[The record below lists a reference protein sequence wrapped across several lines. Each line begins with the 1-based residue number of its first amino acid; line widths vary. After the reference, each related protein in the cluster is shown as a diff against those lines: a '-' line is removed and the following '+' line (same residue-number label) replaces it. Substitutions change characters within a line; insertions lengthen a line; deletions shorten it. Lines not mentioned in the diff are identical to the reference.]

1 MIAVLVSTH
10 GSTANSMIE
19 TAEMI
24 CGKQTQCE
32 AVPFLMGQSLDDFQ
46 QQIEQKLEKLTRESS
61 NVLCF
66 VDLKGGTPFN
76 TLVNL
81 VSKYPRLEVIAG
93 VNIPMLLTTFTLR
106 NDDGNKLNDLLSEV
120 IDVSVKSIERYNIVS
135 IMDNKS
141 QDEDF

>member
-10 GSTANSMIE
+10 GTMANSLIE

-46 QQIEQKLEKLTRESS
+46 EQIEQKLAMLTKSGS
-61 NVLCF
+61 AILCL

-76 TLVNL
+76 TLVKLIPN
-81 VSKYPRLEVIAG
+81 YPTMEIITG
-93 VNIPMLLTTFTLR
+93 VNIPMLLTTFMLR
-106 NDDGNKLNDLLSEV
+106 SDINNLNELIPETIEV
-120 IDVSVKSIERYNIVS
+120 AMNGIERYNITS
-135 IMDNKS
+135 LTNNTY
-141 QDEDF
+141 QNEEF

>member
-10 GSTANSMIE
+10 GTMANSLIE

-46 QQIEQKLEKLTRESS
+46 QQIEQKLAMLTKSGS
-61 NVLCF
+61 AILCL

-76 TLVNL
+76 TLVKLIPN
-81 VSKYPRLEVIAG
+81 YPTMEIITG
-93 VNIPMLLTTFTLR
+93 VNIPMLLTTFMLR
-106 NDDGNKLNDLLSEV
+106 SDINNLNELIPETIEV
-120 IDVSVKSIERYNIVS
+120 AMNGIERYNITS
-135 IMDNKS
+135 LTNNTY
-141 QDEDF
+141 QNEEF

>member
-24 CGKQTQCE
+24 CGKQSQCE

-46 QQIEQKLEKLTRESS
+46 QQIEQKLEELTRESS

-76 TLVNL
+76 SLAKLVVN
-81 VSKYPRLEVIAG
+81 YPSINIVTG
-93 VNIPMLLTTFTLR
+93 VNIPMLLTTFMLR
-106 NDDGNKLNDLLSEV
+106 DDEKNLNNLLPQIIEA
-120 IDVSVKSIERYNIVS
+120 SVQGIEQYNMVS
-135 IMDNKS
+135 ITDHKS
-141 QDEDF
+141 QNEEF

>member
-10 GSTANSMIE
+10 GTMANSLIE

-46 QQIEQKLEKLTRESS
+46 QQIEQKLVMLTKSGS
-61 NVLCF
+61 AILCL

-76 TLVNL
+76 TLVKLIPN
-81 VSKYPRLEVIAG
+81 YPTMEIITG
-93 VNIPMLLTTFTLR
+93 VNIPMLLTTFMLR
-106 NDDGNKLNDLLSEV
+106 SDINNLNELIPETIEV
-120 IDVSVKSIERYNIVS
+120 AMNGIERYNITS
-135 IMDNKS
+135 LTNNTY
-141 QDEDF
+141 QNEEF

>member
-10 GSTANSMIE
+10 GTMANSLIE

-46 QQIEQKLEKLTRESS
+46 EQIEQKLAMLTKSGS
-61 NVLCF
+61 AILCL

-76 TLVNL
+76 TLVKLIPN
-81 VSKYPRLEVIAG
+81 YPTMEIITG
-93 VNIPMLLTTFTLR
+93 INIPMLLTTFMLR
-106 NDDGNKLNDLLSEV
+106 SDINNLNELIPETIEV
-120 IDVSVKSIERYNIVS
+120 AMNGIGRYNITS
-135 IMDNKS
+135 LTNNTY
-141 QDEDF
+141 QNEEF

>member
-10 GSTANSMIE
+10 GTTANSLIE

-46 QQIEQKLEKLTRESS
+46 QQIEQKLAMLTKSGS
-61 NVLCF
+61 AILCL

-76 TLVNL
+76 TLVKLIPN
-81 VSKYPRLEVIAG
+81 YPTMEIITG
-93 VNIPMLLTTFTLR
+93 VNIPMLLTTFMLR
-106 NDDGNKLNDLLSEV
+106 SDINNLNELIPETIEV
-120 IDVSVKSIERYNIVS
+120 AMNGIERYNITS
-135 IMDNKS
+135 LTNNTY
-141 QDEDF
+141 QNEEF

>member
-10 GSTANSMIE
+10 GTMANSLIE

-46 QQIEQKLEKLTRESS
+46 QQIEQKLVMLTKSGS
-61 NVLCF
+61 AILCL

-76 TLVNL
+76 TLVKLIPN
-81 VSKYPRLEVIAG
+81 YPTMEIITG
-93 VNIPMLLTTFTLR
+93 VNIPMLLTTFMLR
-106 NDDGNKLNDLLSEV
+106 SDINNLNELMPETIEV
-120 IDVSVKSIERYNIVS
+120 AMNGIERYNITS
-135 IMDNKS
+135 LTNNTY
-141 QDEDF
+141 QNEEF

>member
-10 GSTANSMIE
+10 GTMANSLIE

-46 QQIEQKLEKLTRESS
+46 QQIEQKLAMLTKSGS
-61 NVLCF
+61 AILCL

-76 TLVNL
+76 TLVKLIPN
-81 VSKYPRLEVIAG
+81 YPTMEIITG
-93 VNIPMLLTTFTLR
+93 VNIPMLLTTFMLR
-106 NDDGNKLNDLLSEV
+106 SDINNLNELMPETIEV
-120 IDVSVKSIERYNIVS
+120 AMNGIERYNITS
-135 IMDNKS
+135 LTNNTY
-141 QDEDF
+141 QNEEF

>member
-10 GSTANSMIE
+10 GTMANSLIE

-46 QQIEQKLEKLTRESS
+46 QQIEQKLVMLTKSGS
-61 NVLCF
+61 AILCL

-76 TLVNL
+76 TLIKLIPN
-81 VSKYPRLEVIAG
+81 YPTMEIITG
-93 VNIPMLLTTFTLR
+93 VNIPMLLTTFMLR
-106 NDDGNKLNDLLSEV
+106 SDINNLNELMPETIEV
-120 IDVSVKSIERYNIVS
+120 AMNGIERYNITS
-135 IMDNKS
+135 LTNNTY
-141 QDEDF
+141 QNEEF